1 MTTMIDSVASLDAI
15 QAKKK
20 NVSKPMRQ
28 RHNYSLALEQK
39 IQWLD
44 DVMCGGS
51 MR

>member
-1 MTTMIDSVASLDAI
+1 MINYVASLDAI
-15 QAKKK
+15 QAKTK

-28 RHNYSLALEQK
+28 RQQLFSGFGTK